1 MDERLQRLAKGKLDM
16 NDDNEVK
23 QVSIADINEKK
34 RLQIIKKLDV
44 KAYLVELEK
53 IADEN
58 SFLPNEDQALLVL
71 HKARYF
77 LARQG
82 HLDKKLMKDSR
93 RWLLSNGYKLPNV

>member
-1 MDERLQRLAKGKLDM
+1 MVACLTKKVEINM

-23 QVSIADINEKK
+23 QISIADINEKN

-44 KAYLVELEK
+44 KTYLMELEK

-82 HLDKKLMKDSR
+82 HLNKKLMKDSR
-93 RWLLSNGYKLPNV
+93 RWLLHNGYKLPNV